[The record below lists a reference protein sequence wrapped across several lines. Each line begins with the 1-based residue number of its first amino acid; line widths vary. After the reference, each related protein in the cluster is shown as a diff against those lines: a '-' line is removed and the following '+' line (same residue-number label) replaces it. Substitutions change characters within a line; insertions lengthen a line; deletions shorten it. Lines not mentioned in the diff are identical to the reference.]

1 MFAKKLTVLD
11 EDNFYFQRT
20 QQSLGKGQKCNFM
33 GTVKRSSPELQYQ
46 LDLPNSTQYDPDKYM
61 SIGNHKKSKTNGCF
75 VGQGGRAEEMCSTKD
90 TLLLN
95 KLKSQFRGYMTDDVD
110 LQKLREQ
117 KTTKEMVRESFC
129 GSRHSPPKK
138 QFFMVKENR
147 FKGVNKE
154 NKGQVVRENIE
165 IKVKQEDTKG
175 E

>member
-1 MFAKKLTVLD
+1 MPSIPTNEHAYGYRYDAASNKLVYNDSPKIMFAKKLTVLD

-75 VGQGGRAEEMCSTKD
+75 VGQGGRVEEMCSTKD

-110 LQKLREQ
+110 LQKLRE
-117 KTTKEMVRESFC
+117 
-129 GSRHSPPKK
+129 
-138 QFFMVKENR
+138 
-147 FKGVNKE
+147 
-154 NKGQVVRENIE
+154 
-165 IKVKQEDTKG
+165 
-175 E
+175 